1 MLDYYGSINMNNSDI
16 DKQIIEHYRDKCN
29 NNYIERLPTILRN
42 NNILETE
49 YSVSGWNIFF
59 KEEIINSINN
69 EFKLIK
75 KKNEQLLSFV
85 YCYENIYSDYDVLY
99 LIRDKLNCIYSENI
113 SIKP

>member
-1 MLDYYGSINMNNSDI
+1 MLDYYGSIHMNNSDI
-16 DKQIIEHYRDKCN
+16 DKQIIEYYRGKCN

-42 NNILETE
+42 NNILEKE

-59 KEEIINSINN
+59 KGEIIKSINN

-85 YCYENIYSDYDVLY
+85 YCYENLYSDYDVLY
-99 LIRDKLNCIYSENI
+99 LIRDKLNCIYSEKI